1 MLGYDVEVRH
11 QLGGKKLAHVGT
23 TTPHFSSQSFMHV
36 LDFDETQIRWHWSST
51 RLSSCASYISR
62 TALPG
67 SSSSRSS
74 SSSSYLSP
82 RDPRRV

>member
-51 RLSSCASYISR
+51 RL
-62 TALPG
+62 
-67 SSSSRSS
+67 
-74 SSSSYLSP
+74 
-82 RDPRRV
+82 